1 MSQVELR
8 NQERT
13 EEIRKIRALLLP
25 GDITKIQ
32 AKAGKSYRATH
43 DTLNTNHPLWSQPV
57 IDAAWEY
64 LREIGRVKPENAQ

>member
-32 AKAGKSYRATH
+32 TKAGKSYRATH
-43 DTLNTNHPLWSQPV
+43 DTLNENHPLWSKGV

-64 LREIGRVKPENAQ
+64 LTEVGRVKTETAK